1 MKLYGL
7 SLGDISRPCSPHTF
21 FDEDRDACF
30 KSCPTGKFALQAKKY
45 KVCVKCPAQCKKC
58 SGEKSEDCIERVED
72 ELSGIQCFK
81 SIKFQGLSYLPYNF
95 EYDSNK
101 GIYRN
106 GPVGIWFNEE
116 FNAWFVGFGIINRR
130 FSLMNF
136 LIKIL

>member
-1 MKLYGL
+1 M
-7 SLGDISRPCSPHTF
+7 
-21 FDEDRDACF
+21 
-30 KSCPTGKFALQAKKY
+30 QAKKY